1 MLSRFRP
8 LTQDIENTF
17 TENRPIRSNK
27 QCHVSKT
34 DKHKNKSPLTCHDLF
49 CKKVNLESFT
59 IDKLKEI
66 IKYYKNNV
74 SFEKTN
80 SYTSSDI
87 RNIKDFYDFK
97 LSGKKKDL
105 IERITCHLQKEKSA
119 IVIQAQIRK
128 LIINKYIE
136 LCGPGLKN
144 RKLCVNDRDFYTL
157 DPLVNISP
165 YSFYSYEGSGN
176 FVYGFD
182 LSSIYT
188 LFKNNKNGKF
198 INPYNR
204 ESMESII
211 PTLFRLNKITQ
222 IINSLPEEEK
232 TGSVLFENA
241 TLNENPI
248 STIDTVSYNP
258 NEVIAKLSQIRARS
272 LNQRIENL
280 FMEMDQL
287 GNYTQSTWF
296 SQLDRISC
304 LRFFRSLYD
313 IWNYRAQL
321 SFRTRRNICPLG
333 DPFSIITRNQGYS
346 NLTEESMK
354 SICVSVME
362 DITLTGIDIDFRT
375 IGAFHV
381 LSALTIVSLPARENM
396 PWLYESIAF

>member
-1 MLSRFRP
+1 MLSRFLP

-17 TENRPIRSNK
+17 IENRSIRSKK
-27 QCHVSKT
+27 QFRVSKP

-49 CKKVNLESFT
+49 FKKVNLESFT
-59 IDKLKEI
+59 IEKLKEI

-80 SYTSSDI
+80 AYTSSEI

-97 LSGKKKDL
+97 LSGKKKEL
-105 IERITCHLQKEKSA
+105 IKRITDHLKKEKSA
-119 IVIQAQIRK
+119 IIIQSQIRK
-128 LIINKYIE
+128 LIVTKYIH

-144 RKLCVNDRDFYTL
+144 RNLCVNDRDFYTL

-198 INPYNR
+198 MNPYNR
-204 ESMESII
+204 ESMESIV

-222 IINSLPEEEK
+222 IISSLPEEEK
-232 TGSVLFENA
+232 TGSVLFKNT
-241 TLNENPI
+241 TLNENPV
-248 STIDTVSYNP
+248 STIDAVSYNS
-258 NEVIAKLSQIRARS
+258 NEVIAKLSQIRART
-272 LNQRIENL
+272 LNQRIENV

-333 DPFSIITRNQGYS
+333 DPFSMITRNQGYS